1 MITIYS
7 KTYYRLENTKY
18 HLSNAIDSIKYHL
31 SNAIDRIRYAESDTY
46 LAIALVTTWVACAY
60 IASVN

>member
-1 MITIYS
+1 MISIYS

-18 HLSNAIDSIKYHL
+18 FLSNALDTIKYHV
-31 SNAIDRIRYAESDTY
+31 SNVIDRIRYAESDTY
-46 LAIALVTTWVACAY
+46 LAIALVTTWTLCAW